1 MNPLELF
8 NQVKEMIEKKDFE
21 AAKTFVEDNKDNLGE
36 YFDQAYELST
46 LPLLDPQ
53 IAKKNPSF
61 NLESLETLLYQR
73 FIFSSCRMIS
83 NHGILQLHQVDL
95 RYEAIDCI

>member
-36 YFDQAYELST
+36 YLDQAKALVSGNE
-46 LPLLDPQ
+46 
-53 IAKKNPSF
+53 
-61 NLESLETLLYQR
+61 
-73 FIFSSCRMIS
+73 MIS
-83 NHGILQLHQVDL
+83 GALDKIKGLF
-95 RYEAIDCI
+95 

>member
-36 YFDQAYELST
+36 YFDQAKT
-46 LPLLDPQ
+46 LVSG
-53 IAKKNPSF
+53 N
-61 NLESLETLLYQR
+61 E
-73 FIFSSCRMIS
+73 MIS
-83 NHGILQLHQVDL
+83 GALNKIKGLF
-95 RYEAIDCI
+95 

>member
-36 YFDQAYELST
+36 YFDQAKALVSGNE
-46 LPLLDPQ
+46 
-53 IAKKNPSF
+53 
-61 NLESLETLLYQR
+61 
-73 FIFSSCRMIS
+73 MIS
-83 NHGILQLHQVDL
+83 GALDKIKGLF
-95 RYEAIDCI
+95 YA